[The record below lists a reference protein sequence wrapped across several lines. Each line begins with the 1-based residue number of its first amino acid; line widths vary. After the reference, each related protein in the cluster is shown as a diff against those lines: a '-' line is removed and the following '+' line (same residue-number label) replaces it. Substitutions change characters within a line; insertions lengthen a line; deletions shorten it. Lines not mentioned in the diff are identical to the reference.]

1 MKIKCVKTQCPI
13 CHITGS
19 AQLFLN
25 KKNEI
30 RYARIRHYKGLSKNK
45 KPQFDY
51 HKVEDLEALK
61 TLLKTNGISFS
72 TSKTDVGQI
81 GQAQTVNDVAPKPK
95 DSSLNFNMAGPL
107 GLAPKRGQVQLDETH
122 QCLPK
127 LGFMCSNPTPAPK
140 LGHLT
145 SLFCHHNITNLN

>member
-1 MKIKCVKTQCPI
+1 MKIKCVKMQCPI
-13 CHITGS
+13 CHIIGS

-30 RYARIRHYKGLSKNK
+30 RYARIRHYKGLNEFK

-72 TSKTDVGQI
+72 TSKADVGQL
-81 GQAQTVNDVAPKPK
+81 GQAQTVNYVAPKLK

-107 GLAPKRGQVQLDETH
+107 GFEPRT
-122 QCLPK
+122 
-127 LGFMCSNPTPAPK
+127 F
-140 LGHLT
+140 
-145 SLFCHHNITNLN
+145 SLEG